1 MALPAWIRSGAL
13 LQRKCELSGWLA
25 GQQERETE
33 GCGVEPNPAG
43 RWDGC
48 LSSLFFSVRSNL
60 FCFAFKALRSST
72 TWVGSGALKLLSGVQ
87 GGKADR
93 GDGEKGNAPG
103 EARTHGLQ
111 IMRLTRCLLRYR
123 GKCFS
128 KKGGPGLIL
137 MAGKRWFCALARGQ
151 AFMPSEKLSG

>member
-1 MALPAWIRSGAL
+1 MRESVSSGV
-13 LQRKCELSGWLA
+13 GWLGSKKRGRKKDVGRNRTLA
-25 GQQERETE
+25 GV
-33 GCGVEPNPAG
+33 GI
-43 RWDGC
+43 
-48 LSSLFFSVRSNL
+48 SLFHFT
-60 FCFAFKALRSST
+60 FKALLLST
-72 TWVGSGALKLLSGVQ
+72 SWVRSGALKLLSGVQ
-87 GGKADR
+87 GGKA
-93 GDGEKGNAPG
+93 GGGGGEKGNAPG